1 MVEIV
6 MAFFFITEYIIRFYA
21 APNRKSRPPHMI
33 PRPATQLPRCTA
45 QLQHCTAQL
54 FRCTGITYALSIESV
69 IDLASS
75 IPVIVMYLGDANVS
89 SLFFLRLFR
98 YNYRLFRL
106 LKVAGCTHH
115 SAMH

>member
-1 MVEIV
+1 MLRRIV
-6 MAFFFITEYIIRFYA
+6 SD
-21 APNRKSRPPHMI
+21 APIHNS
-33 PRPATQLPRCTA
+33 TA
-45 QLQHCTAQL
+45 QLCNCPDAWL
-54 FRCTGITYALSIESV
+54 SYFRCTGITYAVSIESV

-106 LKVAGCTHH
+106 LKVAALH
-115 SAMH
+115 SAMHVH